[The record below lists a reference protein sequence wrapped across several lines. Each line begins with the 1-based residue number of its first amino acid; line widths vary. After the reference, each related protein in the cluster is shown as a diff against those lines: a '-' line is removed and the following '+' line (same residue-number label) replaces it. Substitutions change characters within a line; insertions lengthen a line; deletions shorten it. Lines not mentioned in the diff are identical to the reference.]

1 MFKGVVIIIAFLCF
15 YPVLAPVLYKDDFTP
30 VSRTN
35 ELLSGVNP
43 DVIYYMH
50 TRLDPR
56 LNYED
61 KFINNI
67 SLVNFTSAEDEK
79 LNYRVISKVKEN
91 TYLIETEWPWLW
103 GDSRYGYFVINID
116 NGYLRLIDNYIT
128 ESISSPINSYR
139 IDSNRIVMK
148 IDNKNI
154 GLLYNNT

>member
-15 YPVLAPVLYKDDFTP
+15 YPVLAPLLYKDDFTP

-35 ELLSGVNP
+35 ELLSDVNP

-61 KFINNI
+61 GFINNI
-67 SLVNFTSAEDEK
+67 SLANFTSAEDEK
-79 LNYRVISKVKEN
+79 LNYKVISELKDN

-103 GDSRYGYFVINID
+103 GDSRYGYFVINVD
-116 NGYLRLIDNYIT
+116 KGYLRLVDNYIT
-128 ESISSPINSYR
+128 ESICSSINSYR
-139 IDSNRIVMK
+139 IDSDRIVMK
-148 IDNKNI
+148 IDNKKI
-154 GLLYNNT
+154 SLLFNNT

>member
-15 YPVLAPVLYKDDFTP
+15 YPVLAPLLYKDDFTP

-61 KFINNI
+61 EFINNI
-67 SLVNFTSAEDEK
+67 SLANFTSYEDEK
-79 LNYRVISKVKEN
+79 LNYKIISKVKEN

-103 GDSRYGYFVINID
+103 GDSRYGYFVVDID
-116 NGYLRLIDNYIT
+116 NGYLTLIDSYIT
-128 ESISSPINSYR
+128 ESISSPTHSYK
-139 IDSNRIVMK
+139 IDSDKILMK
-148 IDNKNI
+148 IGNKMI
-154 GLLYNNT
+154 SLSI

>member
-1 MFKGVVIIIAFLCF
+1 MFKGVLIIIAFLCF
-15 YPVLAPVLYKDDFTP
+15 YPVLAPLLYKDDFTP

-61 KFINNI
+61 GFINNI
-67 SLVNFTSAEDEK
+67 SLANFTSAEDEK
-79 LNYRVISKVKEN
+79 LNYKVISKVKEN

-103 GDSRYGYFVINID
+103 GDSRYGYFVVDID
-116 NGYLRLIDNYIT
+116 NGYLTLIDSYIT
-128 ESISSPINSYR
+128 ESISSSTHSYK
-139 IDSNRIVMK
+139 IDSDKILMK
-148 IDNKNI
+148 IGNKMI
-154 GLLYNNT
+154 SLSI

>member
-1 MFKGVVIIIAFLCF
+1 MFKGVVIIITFLCF
-15 YPVLAPVLYKDDFTP
+15 YPVLAPLLYKDDFTL

-61 KFINNI
+61 GFINNI
-67 SLVNFTSAEDEK
+67 SLANFTSAEDEK
-79 LNYRVISKVKEN
+79 LNFKVISKVKEN

-103 GDSRYGYFVINID
+103 GDNRYGYFVVSID

-128 ESISSPINSYR
+128 ESISSSINSYR
-139 IDSNRIVMK
+139 IDSDRIVMR

-154 GLLYNNT
+154 SLLL

>member
-15 YPVLAPVLYKDDFTP
+15 YPVLAPLLYKDDFTP

-61 KFINNI
+61 GFINNI
-67 SLVNFTSAEDEK
+67 SLANFTSTEDEK
-79 LNYRVISKVKEN
+79 LNYKVISKVKEN

-103 GDSRYGYFVINID
+103 GDSRYGYFVVDID
-116 NGYLRLIDNYIT
+116 NGYLTLIDSYIT
-128 ESISSPINSYR
+128 ESISSPTHSYK
-139 IDSNRIVMK
+139 IDSDKILMK
-148 IDNKNI
+148 IGNKMI
-154 GLLYNNT
+154 SLSI

>member
-15 YPVLAPVLYKDDFTP
+15 YPVLAPLLYKDDFTP
-30 VSRTN
+30 VSRTS

-61 KFINNI
+61 EFINNI
-67 SLVNFTSAEDEK
+67 SLANFTSYEDEK
-79 LNYRVISKVKEN
+79 LNYKVISKVKEN

-103 GDSRYGYFVINID
+103 GDSRYGYFVVNID

-139 IDSNRIVMK
+139 IDSNRIVVK

>member
-15 YPVLAPVLYKDDFTP
+15 YPVLAPLLYKDDFTP
-30 VSRTN
+30 VSRMS

-61 KFINNI
+61 EFINNI
-67 SLVNFTSAEDEK
+67 SLANFTSAEDEK
-79 LNYRVISKVKEN
+79 LNYRVISKVKED

-103 GDSRYGYFVINID
+103 GDSRYGYFVVDID
-116 NGYLRLIDNYIT
+116 NGYLTLIDSYIT
-128 ESISSPINSYR
+128 ESISSPTHSYK
-139 IDSNRIVMK
+139 IDSDKILMRIG
-148 IDNKNI
+148 NKMI
-154 GLLYNNT
+154 GLSI

>member
-1 MFKGVVIIIAFLCF
+1 MFKEVVIIIAFLCF
-15 YPVLAPVLYKDDFTP
+15 YPVLAPLLYKDDFTP

-61 KFINNI
+61 EFINNI
-67 SLVNFTSAEDEK
+67 SLANFTSYEDEK
-79 LNYRVISKVKEN
+79 LNYKIISKVKEN

-103 GDSRYGYFVINID
+103 GDSRYGYFVADID
-116 NGYLRLIDNYIT
+116 NGYLTLIDSYIT
-128 ESISSPINSYR
+128 ESISSPTHSYK
-139 IDSNRIVMK
+139 IDSDKILMK
-148 IDNKNI
+148 IGNKMI
-154 GLLYNNT
+154 SLSI

>member
-15 YPVLAPVLYKDDFTP
+15 YPVLAPLLYKDDFTP

-61 KFINNI
+61 GFINNI
-67 SLVNFTSAEDEK
+67 SLANFTSAEDEK
-79 LNYRVISKVKEN
+79 LNYKVISKVKEN

-103 GDSRYGYFVINID
+103 GGSRYGYFVINID

-128 ESISSPINSYR
+128 ESVSTSISSYR
-139 IDSNRIVMK
+139 LYDDRVVMD
-148 IDNKNI
+148 IDNNYI
-154 GLLYNNT
+154 SLVM

>member
-1 MFKGVVIIIAFLCF
+1 MFKGVIIIIAFLCF
-15 YPVLAPVLYKDDFTP
+15 YPVLAPLLYKDDFTP
-30 VSRTN
+30 VSRTS

-61 KFINNI
+61 EFINNI
-67 SLVNFTSAEDEK
+67 FLANFTSTEDKK
-79 LNYRVISKVKEN
+79 LIYKVISKVKEN

-128 ESISSPINSYR
+128 ESISAP
-139 IDSNRIVMK
+139 IDSYK
-148 IDNKNI
+148 IDNDRLLINI
-154 GLLYNNT
+154 ENKKISFLL

>member
-1 MFKGVVIIIAFLCF
+1 MFRGVVIIIAFLCF
-15 YPVLAPVLYKDDFTP
+15 YPVLAPLLYKDDFTP

-61 KFINNI
+61 GFINNI
-67 SLVNFTSAEDEK
+67 SLANFTSTEDEN
-79 LNYRVISKVKEN
+79 LNYKVISKVKEN

-103 GDSRYGYFVINID
+103 GDSRYGYFVVDID
-116 NGYLRLIDNYIT
+116 NGYLTLIDSYIT
-128 ESISSPINSYR
+128 ESISSPTHSYK
-139 IDSNRIVMK
+139 IDSDKILMK
-148 IDNKNI
+148 IGNKMI
-154 GLLYNNT
+154 SLSI

>member
-15 YPVLAPVLYKDDFTP
+15 YPVLAPLLYKDDFTP

-35 ELLSGVNP
+35 ELLSSVNP

-61 KFINNI
+61 GFINNI
-67 SLVNFTSAEDEK
+67 SLANFTSAEDEK
-79 LNYRVISKVKEN
+79 LNYKVISKVKEN

-103 GDSRYGYFVINID
+103 GDSRYGYFVVNID

-128 ESISSPINSYR
+128 ESISSSINSYK
-139 IDSNRIVMK
+139 IDNDRIVMK

>member
-1 MFKGVVIIIAFLCF
+1 MFKGLVIIIAFLCF
-15 YPVLAPVLYKDDFTP
+15 YPVLAPLLYKDDFTP

-61 KFINNI
+61 GFINNI
-67 SLVNFTSAEDEK
+67 SLANFTSTEDEK
-79 LNYRVISKVKEN
+79 LNYKVISKVKEN

-103 GDSRYGYFVINID
+103 GDSRYGYFVVDID
-116 NGYLRLIDNYIT
+116 NGYLTLIDSYIT
-128 ESISSPINSYR
+128 ESISSPTHSYK
-139 IDSNRIVMK
+139 IDSDKILMK
-148 IDNKNI
+148 IGNKMI
-154 GLLYNNT
+154 SLSI

>member
-1 MFKGVVIIIAFLCF
+1 MWMFKGVVIIIAFLCF
-15 YPVLAPVLYKDDFTP
+15 NPVLAPLLYKDDFTP

-61 KFINNI
+61 GFINNI
-67 SLVNFTSAEDEK
+67 SLANFTSAEDEK
-79 LNYRVISKVKEN
+79 LNYKVISKVKEN

-103 GDSRYGYFVINID
+103 GDSRYGYFVVDID
-116 NGYLRLIDNYIT
+116 NGYLTLIDSYIT
-128 ESISSPINSYR
+128 ESISSSTHSYK
-139 IDSNRIVMK
+139 IDSDKILMK
-148 IDNKNI
+148 IGNKMI
-154 GLLYNNT
+154 SLSI

>member
-1 MFKGVVIIIAFLCF
+1 MFKGVGIVIAFLCF
-15 YPVLAPVLYKDDFTP
+15 FNVFTSLLYKDNFTP

-61 KFINNI
+61 GFINNI
-67 SLVNFTSAEDEK
+67 SLANFTSAEDEK
-79 LNYRVISKVKEN
+79 LNYKVISKVKEN

-128 ESISSPINSYR
+128 ESISSPINSY
-139 IDSNRIVMK
+139 K
-148 IDNKNI
+148 IDNDKVVMEI
-154 GLLYNNT
+154 DDKRVSLLI

>member
-15 YPVLAPVLYKDDFTP
+15 YPVLAPLLYKDDFTP

-61 KFINNI
+61 RFINNI
-67 SLVNFTSAEDEK
+67 SLANFTSVEDEK
-79 LNYRVISKVKEN
+79 LNYKVISKVKEN

-103 GDSRYGYFVINID
+103 GDSRYGYFVVDID
-116 NGYLRLIDNYIT
+116 NGYLTLIDSYIT
-128 ESISSPINSYR
+128 ESISSPTHSYK
-139 IDSNRIVMK
+139 IDSDKILMK
-148 IDNKNI
+148 IGNKMI
-154 GLLYNNT
+154 SLSI

>member
-15 YPVLAPVLYKDDFTP
+15 YPVLAPLLYKDDFTL

-35 ELLSGVNP
+35 ELLSDVNP
-43 DVIYYMH
+43 NVIYYMH

-61 KFINNI
+61 GFINNI
-67 SLVNFTSAEDEK
+67 SLANFTSAEDKK
-79 LNYRVISKVKEN
+79 LNYKVISKVKEN

-103 GDSRYGYFVINID
+103 GDSRYGYFIVNID

-128 ESISSPINSYR
+128 ESISSSINSYR
-139 IDSNRIVMK
+139 IDSDRIVMK
-148 IDNKNI
+148 IDNKKI
-154 GLLYNNT
+154 SLLL

>member
-1 MFKGVVIIIAFLCF
+1 MFKGVVIIIAFFCF
-15 YPVLAPVLYKDDFTP
+15 YPVLAPLLYKDSFTP

-56 LNYED
+56 LNYQD
-61 KFINNI
+61 GFINNI
-67 SLVNFTSAEDEK
+67 SLANFTSDEDEK

-128 ESISSPINSYR
+128 ESISAP
-139 IDSNRIVMK
+139 IDSYK
-148 IDNKNI
+148 IDNDRLLLNI
-154 GLLYNNT
+154 ENKKISILL

>member
-15 YPVLAPVLYKDDFTP
+15 YTVLAPLLYKDDFTP

-35 ELLSGVNP
+35 ELLSDVNP

-61 KFINNI
+61 RFINNI
-67 SLVNFTSAEDEK
+67 SLANFTSTEDEK
-79 LNYRVISKVKEN
+79 LNYKVISKVKEN

-103 GDSRYGYFVINID
+103 GDSRYGYFVVNID
-116 NGYLRLIDNYIT
+116 NGYLTLIDSYIT
-128 ESISSPINSYR
+128 ESISSSINSYK
-139 IDSNRIVMK
+139 IDNDKILMK
-148 IDNKNI
+148 IDNKMI
-154 GLLYNNT
+154 SLLI

>member
-15 YPVLAPVLYKDDFTP
+15 YAVFAPLLYKDDFTP
-30 VSRTN
+30 VSRTS
-35 ELLSGVNP
+35 ELLSDVNP

-61 KFINNI
+61 GFINNI
-67 SLVNFTSAEDEK
+67 SLANFTSAEDEK
-79 LNYRVISKVKEN
+79 LNYKVISEVKEN

-103 GDSRYGYFVINID
+103 GDSRYGYFVVNID

-128 ESISSPINSYR
+128 ESISSPINSYK
-139 IDSNRIVMK
+139 IDSDKILMK
-148 IDNKNI
+148 IDKKMI
-154 GLLYNNT
+154 SLSI

>member
-15 YPVLAPVLYKDDFTP
+15 FNVFTPLLYKDGFTP

-35 ELLSGVNP
+35 ELLSDVNS

-50 TRLDPR
+50 TRLDSR

-61 KFINNI
+61 GFINNI
-67 SLVNFTSAEDEK
+67 SLVNFTSDEDEK
-79 LNYRVISKVKEN
+79 LNYKVISKVKEN

-128 ESISSPINSYR
+128 ESISTSISAYR
-139 IDSNRIVMK
+139 VYDDRVVMD
-148 IDNKNI
+148 IDNNYI
-154 GLLYNNT
+154 SLVL

>member
-15 YPVLAPVLYKDDFTP
+15 YPVLAPLLYKDDFTP

-61 KFINNI
+61 GFINNI
-67 SLVNFTSAEDEK
+67 SLANFTSAEDEK
-79 LNYRVISKVKEN
+79 LNYKVISKVKEN

-103 GDSRYGYFVINID
+103 GDSRYGYFVVNIN

>member
-1 MFKGVVIIIAFLCF
+1 MVIIIAFLCF
-15 YPVLAPVLYKDDFTP
+15 YPVLAPLLYKDDFTP

-61 KFINNI
+61 EFINNI
-67 SLVNFTSAEDEK
+67 SLANFTSAEDEK
-79 LNYRVISKVKEN
+79 LNYKVISKVKEN

-103 GDSRYGYFVINID
+103 GDSRYGYFVVDID
-116 NGYLRLIDNYIT
+116 NGYLTLIDSYIT
-128 ESISSPINSYR
+128 ESISSPTHSYK
-139 IDSNRIVMK
+139 IDSDKILMK
-148 IDNKNI
+148 IGNKMI
-154 GLLYNNT
+154 SLSI